1 MKKLTRKSLDEL
13 AQRMPVLSE
22 EVQSTFIGGGDGS
35 SVMNPYS
42 FEQYKSMGITFVKGW
57 VDLPDSISFLR
68 IDYDTY
74 MAANSGSY
82 GSSGHLGDS
91 GYYNWGSSDPTGYWD
106 SDLGVFVWG
115 VSGSESGEFPNL
127 VTDWWKP
134 RPSCVFYCLDYI
146 DGNRNYDWTFY
157 SLKYMRSGGEV
168 GNNGGVSPDD
178 INQIVSY
185 GGLDIIQESSVSSEI
200 KKMLGQADG
209 NGKIGGNSLMMA
221 YYDASKRLD
230 HAVVVTKCEYNM
242 WTEKYIISYYD
253 PTAAKRGG
261 SITSGT
267 ILSDSVKHL
276 YVVGYKQ

>member
-13 AQRMPVLSE
+13 ALRMPVLSE
-22 EVQSTFIGGGDGS
+22 EVQSSYVGGGTGNTIMD
-35 SVMNPYS
+35 PLT
-42 FEQYKSMGITFVKGW
+42 FDQYRSMGSFFISGW
-57 VDLPDSISFLR
+57 VDLPDSISLLKHPY
-68 IDYDTY
+68 DYYFGGSGSDGNGGY
-74 MAANSGSY
+74 WDGSGSY
-82 GSSGHLGDS
+82 G
-91 GYYNWGSSDPTGYWD
+91 PTGYWD

-134 RPSCVFYCLDYI
+134 RPSCVFYCLDHI

-178 INQIVSY
+178 INQIVGY

-200 KKMLGQADG
+200 KKMLGQTDG
-209 NGKIGGNSLMMA
+209 NGKIGGDSLMMA
-221 YYDASKRLD
+221 YYDARKGLD

-253 PTAAKRGG
+253 PTAAERGD

-267 ILSDSVKHL
+267 ITSDSVTHL